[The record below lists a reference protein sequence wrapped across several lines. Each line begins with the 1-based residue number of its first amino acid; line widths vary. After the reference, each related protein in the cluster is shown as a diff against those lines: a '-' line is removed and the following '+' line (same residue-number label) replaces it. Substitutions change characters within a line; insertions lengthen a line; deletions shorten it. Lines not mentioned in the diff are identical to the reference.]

1 MKARPHRTC
10 AEKRALK
17 KEIQKQCAEICNQ
30 FELDYDTVQIYI
42 QFFYKNWTLEEI
54 IDYHK
59 VLVKE
64 RNELKEFYEA
74 DDKDPDIHFFAM
86 RSKLKEK
93 GIDVEAIQELVMRE
107 VENNEQRS

>member
-10 AEKRALK
+10 AEKRAMK
-17 KEIQKQCAEICNQ
+17 KEIQKQCVTTCNQ
-30 FELDYDTVQIYI
+30 FELDYDTMEIYI
-42 QFFYKNWTLEEI
+42 QFFYKKWTLEEI

-59 VLVKE
+59 VMVRE

-86 RSKLKEK
+86 RQKLKEK
-93 GIDVEAIQELVMRE
+93 GVDVEAISKEVMSS
-107 VENNEQRS
+107 VEK

>member
-10 AEKRALK
+10 AEKRAMK

-42 QFFYKNWTLEEI
+42 QFFYKKWTLEEI

-86 RSKLKEK
+86 REKLKAK
-93 GIDVEAIQELVMRE
+93 GIDVEAISKEVMSS
-107 VENNEQRS
+107 VEK